1 MTETQTAGL
10 PATETRGGN
19 DVRRW
24 QYYPIQMPLT
34 ADGQGPAPIGVDAT
48 TITYEVWDRE
58 QTSYG
63 SFENLPDAI
72 NESMR
77 LNALAAHA
85 ELDGGYHDLLARLE
99 AVQHAS
105 DRPYAASVAGDAA
118 EAIRL
123 IVESR
128 KPRNAASLLEWSENR
143 NRVYPFDGP
152 DVVRIWEGKGIG
164 FPFASVIEFTDGQ
177 FTLLCEPTCGRYQSL
192 AEAQAVAQADFDR
205 RIAPLLDRPTVGT
218 QSVSVPDLV
227 ERAFEI
233 GFRWRGQLVGQTL
246 EDSRAVGR
254 TLQSYIFD
262 GLEVNTSGMNS
273 FESSDAGIVAAKA
286 RIIAALRATA
296 DGTAKQD
303 APDMQDD
310 E

>member
-34 ADGQGPAPIGVDAT
+34 ADGQGPATIGVDAT

>member
-1 MTETQTAGL
+1 MTEAQTAGL
-10 PATETRGGN
+10 QAVETEGGN

-34 ADGQGPAPIGVDAT
+34 DDGHGPATIGVDAT

-58 QTSYG
+58 LTSHG
-63 SFENLPDAI
+63 SFGNLPDAI

-85 ELDGGYHDLLARLE
+85 ELEDAYHDLLARLE
-99 AVQHAS
+99 AVQHGS
-105 DRPYAASVAGDAA
+105 DRPYAASVARDAA

-123 IVESR
+123 LIGIR
-128 KPRNAASLLEWSENR
+128 KPRNSDGLLEWSERR

-152 DVVRIWEGKGIG
+152 EVVRIWEGKGIG
-164 FPFASVIEFTDGQ
+164 FPFASVIECTDGQ
-177 FTLLCEPTCGRYQSL
+177 FTLLCEPTCGRYHSL
-192 AEAQAVAQADFDR
+192 AEAKAVAQADFDR
-205 RIAPLLDRPTVGT
+205 RIAPLLDRPTAGP
-218 QSVSVPDLV
+218 QSVTVPDLV

-233 GFRWRGQLVGQTL
+233 GFCWRSQLIGQTL

-273 FESSDAGIVAAKA
+273 FESSDSGIVAAKA
-286 RIIAALRATA
+286 RIIAALRAAA
-296 DGTAKQD
+296 DGTAKQNL
-303 APDMQDD
+303 QDD
-310 E
+310 K